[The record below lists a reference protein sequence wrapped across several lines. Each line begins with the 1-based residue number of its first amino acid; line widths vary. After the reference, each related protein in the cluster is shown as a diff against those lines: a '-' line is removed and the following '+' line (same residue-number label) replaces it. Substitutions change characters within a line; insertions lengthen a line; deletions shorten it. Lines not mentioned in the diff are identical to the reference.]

1 MAARP
6 RKKGNLDLP
15 PHMYADRKADGTV
28 YYQYRMPDGS
38 KHGIG
43 SNKEEAIET
52 AKALNVEINR
62 NKALM
67 NKVLDRSQA
76 RQERLNAAS
85 PIPPVEA
92 AFDLF
97 RDHYFQKKFSDTT
110 RKSHQQRLNNYKDA
124 WRDIHRINEVK
135 HTDVTAFLNS
145 KPAHAYQKHQA
156 LLKEAWQYFVHQGWC
171 TENLAEKTMAPVLPD
186 KVRQPIRFE
195 ELMAIREI
203 SPDYLQRAI
212 DMALHSLQRREDLT
226 KLKRDSVD
234 LQNNTFTVRQG
245 KTANYKKPIFI
256 QVDMHPE
263 LRAAVLFCM
272 ESRFTFMCP
281 YLLHYMPAKL
291 NKQVREG
298 KDHHMAMKPGWLS
311 NEFAKYRDKSGIFD
325 HLTAE
330 EKPTFHEI
338 RALGEFRIME
348 RYGKDYAKALA
359 GHATEAMFE
368 HYVGRHKPD
377 EPVKISYR

>member
-1 MAARP
+1 M
-6 RKKGNLDLP
+6 DFP
-15 PHMYADRKADGTV
+15 PHMSIDRKPDGRV
-28 YYQYRMPDGS
+28 YYFYRMPDGS
-38 KHGIG
+38 KESLGT
-43 SNKEEAIET
+43 NRAEAIAAT
-52 AKALNVEINR
+52 QALNTAINR
-62 NKALM
+62 DTALLTKVFERQKIKADKKLA
-67 NKVLDRSQA
+67 D
-76 RQERLNAAS
+76 S
-85 PIPPVEA
+85 PVPPVEA

-110 RKSHQQRLNNYKDA
+110 RKAHQQRLNNYKEA

-171 TENLAEKTMAPVLPD
+171 TDNLAEKTMAAVLPD

-212 DMALHSLQRREDLT
+212 DLALHSLQRREDLT
-226 KLKRDSVD
+226 KLKRDDID
-234 LQNNTFTVRQG
+234 LQNNTFTVKQG

-263 LRAAVLFCM
+263 LRQAVLFCM
-272 ESRFTFMCP
+272 ESRFTFICP
-281 YLLHYMPAKL
+281 YLLHAMPKKL
-291 NKQVREG
+291 TQQIRES
-298 KDHHMAMKPGWLS
+298 KSHHMAMTPQWLT

-325 HLTAE
+325 HLTPE
-330 EKPTFHEI
+330 EKPTLHEI
-338 RALGEFRIME
+338 RALGEYRVMQ

>member
-6 RKKGNLDLP
+6 RQKGQRDLP
-15 PHMYADRKADGTV
+15 PHMSVDRKKDGTV
-28 YYQYRMPDGS
+28 YYFYRMPDG
-38 KHGIG
+38 KKYGLG
-43 SNKEEAIET
+43 TDREEAVET
-52 AKALNVEINR
+52 AKVLNSEINR
-62 NKALM
+62 DKALL
-67 NKVLDRSQA
+67 NKVL
-76 RQERLNAAS
+76 ERTKAHEERIKAAS
-85 PIPPVEA
+85 PVPPVEV

-110 RKSHQQRLNNYKDA
+110 RKAHQQRLNNYKEA

-171 TENLAEKTMAPVLPD
+171 TDNLAEKTMAAVLPD

-212 DMALHSLQRREDLT
+212 DLALHSLQRREDLT
-226 KLKRDSVD
+226 KLKRDDID
-234 LQNNTFTVRQG
+234 LQNNTFTVKQG

-263 LRAAVLFCM
+263 LRQAVLFCM
-272 ESRFTFMCP
+272 ESRFTFICP
-281 YLLHYMPAKL
+281 YLLHAMPKKL
-291 NKQVREG
+291 TQQIRES
-298 KDHHMAMKPGWLS
+298 KSHHMAMTPQWLT

-325 HLTAE
+325 HLTPE
-330 EKPTFHEI
+330 EKPTLHEI
-338 RALGEFRIME
+338 RALGEYRVMQ